1 MSREH
6 NGWFSVKKGSWR
18 RGLWKKPKL
27 FFEKWK
33 GIRTWSRNRSKTM
46 RRLSK
51 LHDQVSSPK
60 NIWLERKRFRNKKL
74 EDFLE

>member
-6 NGWFSVKKGSWR
+6 NGWWSVKKGSWR

-33 GIRTWSRNRSKTM
+33 GISTWSRNRSKTL
-46 RRLSK
+46 RRISRLYDQ
-51 LHDQVSSPK
+51 HDVR
-60 NIWLERKRFRNKKL
+60 NVWRERKRWRNKKL